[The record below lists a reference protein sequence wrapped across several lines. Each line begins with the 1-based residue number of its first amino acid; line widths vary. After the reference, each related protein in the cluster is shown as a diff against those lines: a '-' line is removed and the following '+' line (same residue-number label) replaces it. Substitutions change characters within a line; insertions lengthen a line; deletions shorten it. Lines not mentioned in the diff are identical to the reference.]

1 MRVLLVGDMALL
13 WEGIAQAL
21 STQEVSRSVM
31 RQPSIA
37 EAVRQVSRSNP
48 DVALVQSC
56 LPDGSVSEAVRLLR
70 SASDSVKVI
79 VLGIGDHNDET
90 FLAALE
96 EGASGFIDG
105 TASFDDLLNCVQR
118 VGDGDTFIPHRL
130 AVRLAREY
138 RERVPQPP
146 HGSGLTVRELE
157 VLQLLAQ
164 GYSNKGMARQLV
176 LSEHTV
182 RAHLRNIMHKLDAE
196 NRVQAVARAS
206 REGLLV
212 EDGTPLTDR
221 QDRALIA

>member
-1 MRVLLVGDMALL
+1 MRVLLVGDMVLL

-21 STQEVSRSVM
+21 STRGQSRPIV
-31 RQPSIA
+31 RLPSIA
-37 EAVRQVSRSNP
+37 EAVRQVTRSSP
-48 DVALVQSC
+48 DVAIVQSC

-70 SASDSVKVI
+70 SASDNVRVI
-79 VLGIGDHNDET
+79 VLGIGYQNDEA

-105 TASFDDLLNCVQR
+105 TASLDDLLDCVRR
-118 VGDGDTFIPHRL
+118 VGEGETFIPHRL

-138 RERVPQPP
+138 RERAPQPP
-146 HGSGLTVRELE
+146 QGSGLTGREME

-164 GYSNKGMARQLV
+164 GYPNKTIARQLV
-176 LSEHTV
+176 VSEHTV
-182 RAHLRNIMHKLDAE
+182 RAHLRNIMRKLDAE
-196 NRVQAVARAS
+196 NRVQAVARAT